1 VINLPEKRDYYEVLG
16 VEKGASE
23 DEIKKAYRKVA
34 KKYHPDL
41 NPGDKEAEAK
51 FKEVG
56 EAYEVLSNPEKRARY
71 DQFGHAG
78 VDPSY
83 GAGAGGAG
91 AYGGAGGF
99 GFDDLGDIF
108 DSFFG
113 GGFGG
118 FGGGGGSRN
127 PNGPVRGN
135 DLRSSIVL
143 SFLEAAKGC
152 TKRLKISRLET
163 CKTCGGTGA
172 KNADAIKTC
181 PDCHGSGQVRVTQ
194 RTPFGVINS
203 TRTCSK
209 CSGKGKIIS
218 DPCTACNGLGRVRVN
233 KTIEVNIPAGID
245 DGQTFAVSGQGDMG
259 INGGPA
265 GNLNVNVSVRP
276 DPIFDRDGFDVW
288 CEIPITF
295 TQAVFGDE
303 VVVPTIDGKVKYSIH
318 EGTQPGTTF
327 RLKNKGI
334 PLINGRG
341 RGDQYVKV
349 TIEVPK
355 NLSAK
360 QKDLLKQFEGAS
372 SEKNY
377 EKRKGFFDKLKDAWE
392 GKS

>member
-1 VINLPEKRDYYEVLG
+1 M
-16 VEKGASE
+16 
-23 DEIKKAYRKVA
+23 
-34 KKYHPDL
+34 
-41 NPGDKEAEAK
+41 
-51 FKEVG
+51 
-56 EAYEVLSNPEKRARY
+56 
-71 DQFGHAG
+71 
-78 VDPSY
+78 
-83 GAGAGGAG
+83 
-91 AYGGAGGF
+91 
-99 GFDDLGDIF
+99 
-108 DSFFG
+108 
-113 GGFGG
+113 
-118 FGGGGGSRN
+118 
-127 PNGPVRGN
+127 
-135 DLRSSIVL
+135 
-143 SFLEAAKGC
+143 EAAKGC